1 MSVTAGVEPMQR
13 HDDIADAMNRA
24 VRGPIAVF
32 GASFEAVLRPQD
44 APRARSA
51 SNCRLAMTMLASPNR
66 LNSCA
71 SFLARP
77 L

>member
-1 MSVTAGVEPMQR
+1 MSTVTRTETKR
-13 HDDIADAMNRA
+13 SRDDGTNVIDDGE
-24 VRGPIAVF
+24 RGLTPVF
-32 GASFEAVLRPQD
+32 EASFDATLRDQD
-44 APRARSA
+44 APRPWSA
-51 SNCRLAMTMLASPNR
+51 NSGLLAMTRLASPNK

>member
-1 MSVTAGVEPMQR
+1 MSIAARVEDMTKECSREIRQSR
-13 HDDIADAMNRA
+13 DARPSPH
-24 VRGPIAVF
+24 RF
-32 GASFEAVLRPQD
+32 CASFEATCAVQD
-44 APRARSA
+44 APRAATRRSGL
-51 SNCRLAMTMLASPNR
+51 LAMTRLASANR

>member
-1 MSVTAGVEPMQR
+1 MSTVSRIETR
-13 HDDIADAMNRA
+13 RSRDDGTNVIGDGE
-24 VRGPIAVF
+24 RGLAPVF
-32 GASFEAVLRPQD
+32 EASFEATLRDQD
-44 APRARSA
+44 APRAWSA
-51 SNCRLAMTMLASPNR
+51 INCLLAMTRLASANK

>member
-1 MSVTAGVEPMQR
+1 MSTVTRTETRRRRDGGTNVIDDGQRGLAPM
-13 HDDIADAMNRA
+13 
-24 VRGPIAVF
+24 F
-32 GASFEAVLRPQD
+32 EASFDATLRDQD
-44 APRARSA
+44 APRAWSA
-51 SNCRLAMTMLASPNR
+51 NSGLLEMTRLASPNR

>member
-1 MSVTAGVEPMQR
+1 MSTEARIETRRGR
-13 HDDIADAMNRA
+13 DDGTNVIGNDERSLA
-24 VRGPIAVF
+24 AVF
-32 GASFEAVLRPQD
+32 EASFEAVSLAQD
-44 APRARSA
+44 APRAWSA
-51 SNCRLAMTMLASPNR
+51 INCLLAMTRLASANK

>member
-1 MSVTAGVEPMQR
+1 MSRTARVELTKR
-13 HDDIADAMNRA
+13 CDDLKRA
-24 VRGPIAVF
+24 CHGGVRGLTEVF
-32 GASFEAVLRPQD
+32 EASFEATLRDQD
-44 APRARSA
+44 APRALSA
-51 SNCRLAMTMLASPNR
+51 NSGLLAMTRLASPNR